1 MPEARCAIHVVRNKG
16 EVIQPRP
23 LHCYLIHRHSPS
35 LGCVLS
41 SGSGAGEGLVL
52 PTARQALLNPLLGED
67 KGLGISVFA
76 GGDRARARRAE
87 LLLAIALVSR
97 DDHEGARDP
106 SACLELIGAHPN
118 QMLFIGDLRFTLLY
132 FVLNTLSHFASSS
145 RTACRIASHV
155 LP

>member
-1 MPEARCAIHVVRNKG
+1 MPEARCAIHVVRNQG

-23 LHCYLIHRHSPS
+23 LHCYLIHRSSPA

-41 SGSGAGEGLVL
+41 SGSGAGEGPVL

-76 GGDRARARRAE
+76 GGDRARTRRDE
-87 LLLAIALVSR
+87 LVLAITLVSR

-106 SACLELIGAHPN
+106 SACLELIGAYPD
-118 QMLFIGDLRFTLLY
+118 QILFIGNLRFALRY
-132 FVLNTLSHFASSS
+132 FVLNALSHFASSS
-145 RTACRIASHV
+145 RTASRIASHV